1 MSPRTTFPGDSSLH
15 APGYRNRDISGG
27 TLVIA
32 VTEGKVEAV
41 TLEGHE
47 ENAIRMAFPRAEG
60 RVLNLR
66 DAEQGLEQLN
76 RLNSRPL
83 TVDILPGMRH

>member
-66 DAEQGLEQLN
+66 DAEQRPQPPF
-76 RLNSRPL
+76 RLAEMLISIPL
-83 TVDILPGMRH
+83 I

>member
-1 MSPRTTFPGDSSLH
+1 
-15 APGYRNRDISGG
+15 
-27 TLVIA
+27 
-32 VTEGKVEAV
+32 
-41 TLEGHE
+41 
-47 ENAIRMAFPRAEG
+47 MAFPRAEG